1 MDQKHENP
9 PPYSEAHGEFYLFLV
24 AFFKFKSLSS

>member
-24 AFFKFKSLSS
+24 ACKFKSLSS